1 MGRDLFSIV
10 GPAKFL
16 QLAPRIRP
24 KGRKNE
30 VAERGS
36 PMRSLQRPLL
46 ALVVGM
52 FAGLALSASSASA
65 QTPAWPTRP
74 VKLIVT
80 LGAGSGVD
88 IGSRLFADK
97 LSQKWGQPVVVENR
111 PGGDGVVAMGVF
123 AKAHDDHVLLATPVS
138 SFTAHPF
145 LYENLP
151 YKPADLNPIVR
162 VSNTTVAISVPT
174 VLGINSLKELFD
186 AARKEPGKLNWAG
199 VTGALDFLF
208 EGFLKGENLDMKKVP
223 YRNPVE
229 ATNDLSENRVQVYEG
244 AFAIVRPHLQSGKIK
259 VLAVT
264 STSRDPAHPEIPTVA
279 EAGFPG
285 LTVDGLVGLFGPP
298 EMPVALRDRI
308 AADVKSV
315 ADKTIG
321 DRLATTGQVMNIGG
335 AEEFA
340 KSIAGQRAQ
349 IGEMAKRLGVAEKK

>member
-1 MGRDLFSIV
+1 
-10 GPAKFL
+10 
-16 QLAPRIRP
+16 
-24 KGRKNE
+24 
-30 VAERGS
+30 
-36 PMRSLQRPLL
+36 MRSLQRLLFPLI
-46 ALVVGM
+46 GM
-52 FAGLALSASSASA
+52 VAACAVTLPPATA
-65 QTPAWPTRP
+65 QNWPQRTVR
-74 VKLIVT
+74 LILP

-88 IGSRLFADK
+88 LGSRLLADK
-97 LSQKWGQPVVVENR
+97 LSPKWGQPVIIENR
-111 PGGDGVVAMGVF
+111 PGGDGVLALGVF
-123 AKAHDDHVLLATPVS
+123 AKAHDDHVLLASPTS

-151 YKPADLNPIVR
+151 YKPEDLNPIVR

-174 VLGINSLKELFD
+174 ALNINSLKELFEL
-186 AARKEPGKLNWAG
+186 ARKEPGKLNWAG

-208 EGFLKGENLDMKKVP
+208 EGFLKGENIDIKKVP

-264 STSRDPAHPEIPTVA
+264 STARDPALPNIPTVA

-285 LTVDGLVGLFGPP
+285 LTVDGLVGLFGPH
-298 EMPVALRDRI
+298 EMPAALRDRI

-315 ADKTIG
+315 ADKTIA
-321 DRLATTGQVMNIGG
+321 DRLATSGQVMNIGG
-335 AEEFA
+335 ADEFA

-349 IGEMAKRLGVAEKK
+349 IAEMAKRLGATEKK

>member
-1 MGRDLFSIV
+1 
-10 GPAKFL
+10 
-16 QLAPRIRP
+16 
-24 KGRKNE
+24 
-30 VAERGS
+30 
-36 PMRSLQRPLL
+36 MRSLQRPLL

-162 VSNTTVAISVPT
+162 VSNTVV
-174 VLGINSLKELFD
+174 
-186 AARKEPGKLNWAG
+186 
-199 VTGALDFLF
+199 
-208 EGFLKGENLDMKKVP
+208 
-223 YRNPVE
+223 
-229 ATNDLSENRVQVYEG
+229 
-244 AFAIVRPHLQSGKIK
+244 
-259 VLAVT
+259 
-264 STSRDPAHPEIPTVA
+264 
-279 EAGFPG
+279 
-285 LTVDGLVGLFGPP
+285 
-298 EMPVALRDRI
+298 
-308 AADVKSV
+308 
-315 ADKTIG
+315 
-321 DRLATTGQVMNIGG
+321 
-335 AEEFA
+335 
-340 KSIAGQRAQ
+340 
-349 IGEMAKRLGVAEKK
+349 

>member
-1 MGRDLFSIV
+1 
-10 GPAKFL
+10 
-16 QLAPRIRP
+16 
-24 KGRKNE
+24 
-30 VAERGS
+30 
-36 PMRSLQRPLL
+36 MRRFQRPLL
-46 ALVVGM
+46 AV
-52 FAGLALSASSASA
+52 AGLLAAFALAAPPAAA
-65 QTPAWPTRP
+65 QTASQNWPVRP
-74 VKLIVT
+74 VKLIVS

-97 LSQKWGQPVVVENR
+97 LSQKWGQPVVIENR
-111 PGGDGVVAMGVF
+111 PGGDGVIALGAF
-123 AKAHDDHVLLATPVS
+123 AKAHDDHVLLASPTS
-138 SFTAHPF
+138 AFTAHPF
-145 LYENLP
+145 LYGNLP
-151 YKPADLNPIVR
+151 YKPEDLNPIVR
-162 VSNTTVAISVPT
+162 ISNTTVAISVPT
-174 VLGINSLKELFD
+174 ALGVNSLKELFEL
-186 AARKEPGKLNWAG
+186 ARKEPGKLNWAG

-208 EGFLKGENLDMKKVP
+208 EGFLKGENIDIKKVP

-264 STSRDPAHPEIPTVA
+264 ATARDPAHPEIPTVA

-285 LTVDGLVGLFGPP
+285 LTVDGLVGLFGPSD
-298 EMPVALRDRI
+298 MPAARRDRI

-340 KSIAGQRAQ
+340 KSIAAQRAQ
-349 IGEMAKRLGVAEKK
+349 IAEMAKRLGVAEKK